1 MSTGPSMEWLPP
13 TFQDLLWP
21 SGHYYDP
28 GNGRMREA
36 YGTGIITLLGSAR
49 SAKTSLAYAIIDTV
63 IRETSRPVSF
73 IGFPDEVMKAMPSHW
88 NGRIFNP
95 KDFEKMLEFKGALVL
110 CDDTAVSLNARDS
123 MTTES
128 KFMARLAG
136 IISHRDLTLILT
148 TQSMS
153 GIDLSLTRMTQ
164 LAVGIRR
171 MSPGTLKG
179 ERANW
184 LHEVID
190 AQEELKMYSKD
201 QNLRD
206 VFYSLYDEMICK
218 AWFPSWL
225 DKKNRPKEAD
235 MLSKPFG
242 YMSLKELKD
251 RVLRPPRSQ
260 KKKKKGEDEN
270 EQSKTARI

>member
-1 MSTGPSMEWLPP
+1 MSEGPSMKWLPP

-21 SGHYYDP
+21 AGTIFSPSQGAKK
-28 GNGRMREA
+28 REA

-63 IRETSRPVSF
+63 IRETKRPVSF
-73 IGFPDEVMKAMPSHW
+73 VGFPDKVMEAMPDHW
-88 NGRIFNP
+88 KGRIYNP
-95 KDFEKMLEFKGALVL
+95 ENFEKMLAFKGGVVL
-110 CDDTAVSLNARDS
+110 CDDTAVSMNSRDS

-179 ERANW
+179 ERSNW
-184 LHEVID
+184 VHEVED
-190 AQEELKMYSKD
+190 AQRELKIHSRD
-201 QNLRD
+201 QNMRD
-206 VFYSLYDEMICK
+206 VYYSLYDEMVCRS
-218 AWFPSWL
+218 WFPSWL

-242 YMSLKELKD
+242 YMSLQELKD
-251 RVLRPPRSQ
+251 RVLRPPRKA
-260 KKKKKGEDEN
+260 KKKEN
-270 EQSKTARI
+270 DDNEVQA

>member
-1 MSTGPSMEWLPP
+1 MRCLILNNIPPMSWMPPS
-13 TFQDLLWP
+13 FQDLLYP
-21 SGHYYDP
+21 AGHVYDP
-28 GNGRMREA
+28 GNGRKREA

-49 SAKTSLAYAIIDTV
+49 SAKTSLAYGIIDTV
-63 IRETSRPVSF
+63 IKHTNRPISF
-73 IGFPDEVMKAMPSHW
+73 IGFPDVVMNAMPKHW
-88 NGRIFNP
+88 EGRIYNP
-95 KDFEKMLEFKGALVL
+95 QDFEKMLAFKGGVVL

-179 ERANW
+179 ERVNW
-184 LHEVID
+184 IHEVID
-190 AQEELKMYSKD
+190 AQQELKLHSKD
-201 QNLRD
+201 QNYRD
-206 VFYSLYDEMICK
+206 IFYSLYDEMLVK
-218 AWFPSWL
+218 AYFPSWL
-225 DKKNRPKEAD
+225 DKKNRPIEAD

-242 YMSLKELKD
+242 YMSLQELKD
-251 RVLRPPRSQ
+251 RVLRSPKSKR
-260 KKKKKGEDEN
+260 KKEINEN
-270 EQSKTARI
+270 AD

>member
-1 MSTGPSMEWLPP
+1 MRCLILSEGPSMAWIPP

-21 SGHYYDP
+21 AGHIYSPSP
-28 GNGRMREA
+28 GAPKREA

-63 IRETSRPVSF
+63 IRETKRPVSF
-73 IGFPDEVMKAMPSHW
+73 VGFPDIVMSAMPKHW
-88 NGRIFNP
+88 EGRVYNP
-95 KDFEKMLEFKGALVL
+95 ETFEKMLAFKGGVVL
-110 CDDTAVSLNARDS
+110 CDDTAVSMNSRDS

-179 ERANW
+179 ERSNW
-184 LHEVID
+184 VHEVID
-190 AQEELKMYSKD
+190 AQKELRNYSRD
-201 QNLRD
+201 QNMRD
-206 VFYSLYDEMICK
+206 VFYSLYDEMICR
-218 AWFPSWL
+218 AWFPPWL

-251 RVLRPPRSQ
+251 RVLRSPKSR
-260 KKKKKGEDEN
+260 KKEKDIDEV
-270 EQSKTARI
+270 EA

>member
-1 MSTGPSMEWLPP
+1 LTYRPGMEWLPP
-13 TFQDLLWP
+13 TFQDLLYP
-21 SGHYYDP
+21 AGHIFDP
-28 GNGRMREA
+28 GNGSKREA

-63 IRETSRPVSF
+63 IRETKRPCSF
-73 IGFPDEVMKAMPSHW
+73 IGFPDIVMSAMPKHW
-88 NGRIFNP
+88 EGRVFNP
-95 KDFEKMLEFKGALVL
+95 ENFEKMLEFKGAVVL

-128 KFMARLAG
+128 KFMSRLAG

-184 LHEVID
+184 VHEVIN
-190 AQEELKMYSKD
+190 AQEELKAHTKD
-201 QNLRD
+201 QNYRD
-206 VFYSLYDEMICK
+206 VFYSLYDECVCYS
-218 AWFPSWL
+218 WFPDFL
-225 DKKNRPKEAD
+225 NKKIRPKESD

-260 KKKKKGEDEN
+260 KKKKENDDNDE
-270 EQSKTARI
+270 